1 MQEGKDLG
9 GVKTVIGTGGAL
21 AHGSDP
27 AAIISSALADA
38 AKPLSLRPTSAALIL
53 DADYLLYAV
62 GLLAAVEPEA
72 ALKLGLD
79 NLNPLDTKEAKDG
92 CNSAA

>member
-1 MQEGKDLG
+1 M
-9 GVKTVIGTGGAL
+9 
-21 AHGSDP
+21 
-27 AAIISSALADA
+27 
-38 AKPLSLRPTSAALIL
+38 SLRPTSAALML